1 MWESE
6 IFESLSVVEQLLEV
20 GSDWIMTQVQGQE
33 RAEAHEDV
41 VGEDGESV
49 VGEGEGDELESVGE
63 HGGVEVLDLIVGQV
77 QVSQWLGDVRQ
88 SRVGH
93 HLELVVAEVESLQL
107 AVPEG
112 VAGQRAE
119 PGKYLR
125 LKTILGGEYF
135 MME

>member
-1 MWESE
+1 MGERE
-6 IFESLSVVEQLLEV
+6 RDELETV
-20 GSDWIMTQVQGQE
+20 REHRRVKMLNL
-33 RAEAHEDV
+33 V
-41 VGEDGESV
+41 VGEVEVAQRRGHG
-49 VGEGEGDELESVGE
+49 GEGA
-63 HGGVEVLDLIVGQV
+63 
-77 QVSQWLGDVRQ
+77 
-88 SRVGH
+88 VGH

>member
-1 MWESE
+1 MKRGVRESE
-6 IFESLSVVEQLLEV
+6 IFQSLSVVEQLLEV

-77 QVSQWLGDVRQ
+77 QVSQ
-88 SRVGH
+88 
-93 HLELVVAEVESLQL
+93 
-107 AVPEG
+107 
-112 VAGQRAE
+112 
-119 PGKYLR
+119 
-125 LKTILGGEYF
+125 
-135 MME
+135 